1 MSAPFIFS
9 PHTFKNII
17 LAGVLEFG
25 PVLLFLCSFQYFHI
39 YKATFVLMIATIIS
53 TFATYIIQKRLP
65 YIALYVAFLTII
77 FGYITITHQKPGFIQ
92 IRDTLY
98 DASLALTLLIGL
110 MINVP
115 FLKHAFNKVLPMT
128 TRAWNRLTYSW
139 IAFFVVNGIA
149 NEFVRRTMDLHQWF
163 QFKGIVIVITIVFGC
178 VTLYFEYEK
187 EEYNH

>member
-1 MSAPFIFS
+1 MSVSSIFS
-9 PHTFKNII
+9 PRTFKNII

>member
-1 MSAPFIFS
+1 
-9 PHTFKNII
+9 
-17 LAGVLEFG
+17 
-25 PVLLFLCSFQYFHI
+25 
-39 YKATFVLMIATIIS
+39 LMIATIIS